1 MRNSV
6 PGANRPVGCSV
17 HMDNSDS
24 YISSAGI
31 LAKDAILFGVMLF
44 IDRVGNALFTEV
56 TAVESLPAGDPQR
69 QYSRGGARAG
79 AISTGGEPHH
89 P

>member
-44 IDRVGNALFTEV
+44 LDRGYA
-56 TAVESLPAGDPQR
+56 
-69 QYSRGGARAG
+69 
-79 AISTGGEPHH
+79 
-89 P
+89 